1 MPEAIDFSPDFV
13 KPALLGALRAD
24 ISVAEKADALALLA
38 QLAEENRR
46 GLEKHT
52 REFHEMYEEACRRLP
67 GEGLAMLAERVCEG
81 EAGARELLYPW
92 MDALRQTTSVPSDDG
107 RQYIRELLEISEAW
121 LTLYR
126 ETRDKLLQL
135 AAERRAA
142 AQQIRRARPVEGEV
156 DYAELSRE
164 HIARYPKIRAALAE

>member
-1 MPEAIDFSPDFV
+1 MAEAIDFSPDFV

-24 ISVAEKADALALLA
+24 ISVAEKADALAG
-38 QLAEENRR
+38 LAELAEGNRR

-67 GEGLAMLAERVCEG
+67 GEGLAMLAERICEG

-92 MDALRQTTSVPSDDG
+92 MDALRQTMSVPSDEG
-107 RQYIRELLEISEAW
+107 RRYIQELLEIAEAW

-135 AAERRAA
+135 AAERRLADR
-142 AQQIRRARPVEGEV
+142 ILRARPVEGDIDHE
-156 DYAELSRE
+156 AMTRE
-164 HIARYPKIRAALAE
+164 IIERFPKILAALAE

>member
-1 MPEAIDFSPDFV
+1 MPEGIDFSPDFV

-24 ISVAEKADALALLA
+24 ISVAEKADALARLA
-38 QLAEENRR
+38 QLAEGNRR

-67 GEGLAMLAERVCEG
+67 GEGLAMLAERICEG

-92 MDALRQTTSVPSDDG
+92 MDALRQTMSVPSDEG
-107 RQYIRELLEISEAW
+107 REFIQELLEISEAW

-126 ETRDKLLQL
+126 ETREKLLRL
-135 AAERRAA
+135 AAERRPADEILR
-142 AQQIRRARPVEGEV
+142 AQPVEGEV

-164 HIARYPKIRAALAE
+164 HLARYPKIRAALAE